1 MILFLRGEGFS
12 DFTGLCGIISNDFL
26 ICTRKI
32 LTSEKSESWANK
44 IAFSG
49 GISAYGMNLG
59 INLEGKTETEKKKKK
74 KNTDQIEYQRVPHLT
89 YADFNNCLKSFQRD
103 LKTISE
109 TQKIKIVLLIDEAQV
124 MFFLFI
130 FLLYF
135 VFGN

>member
-1 MILFLRGEGFS
+1 MIFILRSESFS

-59 INLEGKTETEKKKKK
+59 INLEGKKKTEKKKKQ
-74 KNTDQIEYQRVPHLT
+74 KNIDQKEFLT
-89 YADFNNCLKSFQRD
+89 
-103 LKTISE
+103 
-109 TQKIKIVLLIDEAQV
+109 
-124 MFFLFI
+124 
-130 FLLYF
+130 
-135 VFGN
+135 